1 MSVIETNTRAD
12 EINRLLHEK
21 LIPAMVGQP
30 RATAAGA
37 MLILIIK
44 SMKPDLED
52 DQLYACVLDTSAYMV
67 TWLSGTETGQ
77 VVN

>member
-1 MSVIETNTRAD
+1 MSVIETNTRSD

-44 SMKPDLED
+44 SMKPDLDD

-67 TWLSGTETGQ
+67 TWLSGTGPGQ
-77 VVN
+77 TVN